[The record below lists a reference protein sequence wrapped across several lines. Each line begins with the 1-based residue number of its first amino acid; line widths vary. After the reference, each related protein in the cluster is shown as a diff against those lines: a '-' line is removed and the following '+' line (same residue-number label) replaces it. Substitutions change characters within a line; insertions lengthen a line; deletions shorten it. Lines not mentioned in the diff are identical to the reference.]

1 MDELRF
7 RSQQSP
13 GSSETPMAS
22 FVSPSHA
29 IDRHSQQPSHDLR
42 TAMPRRFTT
51 DSGRVPTVS
60 SMNSVL
66 TSPPR
71 GFGMDPNPE
80 YNSAMR
86 KVQLIEAKKLEYERI
101 REQRRRFEL
110 EMQRLDQQQRRE
122 AQELA
127 QMEEEIRIAGHQSE
141 PTTPPE
147 YRNDSSAGF
156 PTIFSRPNRYSTSSL
171 VSPAGFNRPARSGS
185 QLASPPSGLA
195 QSQYGFNNSSIPSR
209 SDPNTRRNSDDEDKE
224 EAVRQ
229 DPTSHRSFNAV
240 NRYSLP
246 VTKSRNGLYDMNLDQ
261 TNTTRFL
268 FGDDE
273 PRVLPRGRISD
284 DQFPTLVRRE
294 DQMLSAS
301 SAALDLALSP
311 SPNPEKSNG
320 WNRVNR
326 HRQQQSMSAINGLS
340 SSKSSDLTAMG
351 GRPHSMRHSLDLKYI
366 SEGSAEPPAATM
378 SPRSSHTMASPPRLQ
393 SSYSANDVST
403 VKSPSGPTTL
413 SGNANHH
420 AQQHFQN
427 HNASMG
433 RIPAGVM
440 ATRHS
445 RELSSDSSMNAGRE
459 QSNGFQSIQ
468 SALHASAAPFG
479 PSVTAPGQGNS
490 AAPASGL
497 SHAAPVNTFNSFYPA
512 NGYAPPTGSSN
523 GNYGMSFLTA
533 GMQQMNMNDMN
544 GMNNMNNMNGVGGM
558 NNMNGMNGMSPM
570 NGMNP
575 MTGLSGMNSANSG
588 NMYAAQNYT
597 GYSPVSF
604 PQGAGQARDSQT
616 RVMQH
621 RRQLDNEAMSR
632 YQNMPLDSFAGQI
645 YELCKDQHGCRYL
658 QKKLEERNADQ
669 VHMIWLETNQHVIEL
684 MTDPFG
690 NYLCQKLLEFCNDDE
705 RTVLIQNASQDMVR
719 IALNQHGTRAL
730 QKMIEYIST
739 PQQVHLIIEAL
750 RFRVVELI
758 QDLNGNHV
766 IQKCLNKLTS
776 LDAQFIFD
784 AVGNHCIEVGTH
796 RHGCCVLQRCID
808 HASGDQ
814 KPWLISR
821 ITQHARILVQ
831 DPFGNYVV
839 QYIIDLNEPSF
850 TEPMV
855 ATFRGCISQ
864 LSRHKF
870 SSNVIEKCLRC
881 SQPQSKDM
889 IVEELLGPQEMER
902 LLRDSYANYV
912 VQTALE
918 FATPQQKY
926 RLVEAIRPFLPQIRT
941 TPYGRRIQAKVQ
953 AYDNRG
959 SAVSSGQVTPADNTQ
974 GQIPLRQGH
983 NRGIS
988 GASST
993 SQANVIASG
1002 GMNVLSANQNGRQR
1016 TSSYSQHIDQT
1027 ASAPSGGNTVMQ
1039 SQSHHQQSQFHP
1051 RAPEPFTPSHSAS
1064 ASADAS
1070 GEPRW
1075 V

>member
-13 GSSETPMAS
+13 GNETSMAS
-22 FVSPSHA
+22 FVSPPRHN
-29 IDRHSQQPSHDLR
+29 DRHSQQNSHHLR
-42 TAMPRRFTT
+42 AAMPRRFTT
-51 DSGRVPTVS
+51 DSGRVPLLS
-60 SMNSVL
+60 SFNAAL
-66 TSPPR
+66 ASPPR
-71 GFGMDPNPE
+71 GLALDATAE
-80 YNSAMR
+80 YNNAMH
-86 KVQLIEAKKLEYERI
+86 KVQLIEAKKAEFERI
-101 REQRRRFEL
+101 REQRKRFEL
-110 EMQRLDQQQRRE
+110 EMQILDQQQRRE

-147 YRNDSSAGF
+147 YRDNSTGF
-156 PTIFSRPNRYSTSSL
+156 PSIFSRPNRYSTSSL
-171 VSPAGFNRPARSGS
+171 ASPPGFNRPARSGS
-185 QLASPPSGLA
+185 QLTSPPSGLA
-195 QSQYGFNNSSIPSR
+195 QSHHGFNNRSIPSR

-240 NRYSLP
+240 NRYSMP
-246 VTKSRNGLYDMNLDQ
+246 VTRSRNGLYDMNLDQ

-273 PRVLPRGRISD
+273 PNALPRGRTPD
-284 DQFPTLVRRE
+284 ENFPTLVRRE

-311 SPNPEKSNG
+311 SPNPEKSHG

-340 SSKSSDLTAMG
+340 SSFSNDLTGMG
-351 GRPHSMRHSLDLKYI
+351 GRPHSLRHSLDLKYI
-366 SEGSAEPPAATM
+366 SESAAEPSCVAM
-378 SPRSSHTMASPPRLQ
+378 SPQSSHMASPPRLQ
-393 SSYSANDVST
+393 SSYSANDVPV
-403 VKSPSGPTTL
+403 VKSPSGSSVL
-413 SGNANHH
+413 SGNANNH
-420 AQQHFQN
+420 AQQHFHN
-427 HNASMG
+427 HNANMG
-433 RIPAGVM
+433 RIPAGAM
-440 ATRHS
+440 PTRHS
-445 RELSSDSSMNAGRE
+445 RELSGDNSMNSGRE
-459 QSNGFQSIQ
+459 QPNGFQSIQ
-468 SALHASAAPFG
+468 SALQASAAPFG
-479 PSVTAPGQGNS
+479 PSLTSVAQVSS
-490 AAPASGL
+490 AAATSGL
-497 SHAAPVNTFNSFYPA
+497 GPAAPVNAFNNFYPT
-512 NGYAPPTGSSN
+512 NGFAPHTGNPTGS
-523 GNYGMSFLTA
+523 YGMPLLT
-533 GMQQMNMNDMN
+533 GGLQQMNMN
-544 GMNNMNNMNGVGGM
+544 GVNGV
-558 NNMNGMNGMSPM
+558 NG
-570 NGMNP
+570 
-575 MTGLSGMNSANSG
+575 G

-597 GYSPVSF
+597 GYSPVPF
-604 PQGAGQARDSQT
+604 NQGAGQSRDSQA

-621 RRQLDNEAMSR
+621 RRQLDNEAMTR
-632 YQNMPLDSFAGQI
+632 YQNMPLESFRGQI
-645 YELCKDQHGCRYL
+645 HELCKDQHGCRYL
-658 QKKLEERNADQ
+658 QKKLEERNAEQ
-669 VHMIWLETNQHVIEL
+669 VHMIWFETNQHVIEL

-730 QKMIEYIST
+730 QKMIEYVST
-739 PQQVHLIIEAL
+739 PQQVRLIIEAL

-814 KPWLISR
+814 KPWLIQR
-821 ITQHARILVQ
+821 ITEHARILVQ

-850 TEPMV
+850 TEPVV
-855 ATFRGCISQ
+855 ATFQGCISQ

-881 SQPQSKDM
+881 SQAQSKDM

-902 LLRDSYANYV
+902 LLRDSFANYV
-912 VQTALE
+912 IQTALE
-918 FATPQQKY
+918 FATPHQKC
-926 RLVEAIRPFLPQIRT
+926 RLVEAIRPILPQIRT
-941 TPYGRRIQAKVQ
+941 TPYGRRIQAKIS

-959 SAVSSGQVTPADNTQ
+959 SAASSGQVTPADNTQ

-983 NRGIS
+983 GRGMS
-988 GASST
+988 GNASMLP
-993 SQANVIASG
+993 ANGMAAG
-1002 GMNVLSANQNGRQR
+1002 GMNALGANGRH
-1016 TSSYSQHIDQT
+1016 TSSYPNSSVLT
-1027 ASAPSGGNTVMQ
+1027 VPAPAGGNAATQ
-1039 SQSHHQQSQFHP
+1039 PQGLQQSQFKP
-1051 RAPEPFTPSHSAS
+1051 RAPANFTPSHSAN

-1070 GEPRW
+1070 GETRW
-1075 V
+1075 L

>member
-7 RSQQSP
+7 RVPQSP
-13 GSSETPMAS
+13 GNEASMAS
-22 FVSPSHA
+22 FVSPPRNN
-29 IDRHSQQPSHDLR
+29 DRHTLQQSHDFR
-42 TAMPRRFTT
+42 TTMPRRFTT
-51 DSGRVPTVS
+51 DSGRVPTL
-60 SMNSVL
+60 SMNTAL
-66 TSPPR
+66 ISPPR
-71 GFGMDPNPE
+71 GLGMDSTPE
-80 YNSAMR
+80 YNSAMH
-86 KVQLIEAKKLEYERI
+86 KVQLIEAKKAEFERI
-101 REQRRRFEL
+101 REQRRRFEV

-141 PTTPPE
+141 PTTPPD
-147 YRNDSSAGF
+147 YRANSAGF
-156 PTIFSRPNRYSTSSL
+156 PTMLSRPNRYSTSSL
-171 VSPAGFNRPARSGS
+171 ASPPGFNRPTRSGS
-185 QLASPPSGLA
+185 QLTAPPSGLG
-195 QSQYGFNNSSIPSR
+195 QPRYGFNEMSMPSR
-209 SDPNTRRNSDDEDKE
+209 SDPTTRRNSDDEDKE

-229 DPTSHRSFNAV
+229 DPTSHRSYNAG

-273 PRVLPRGRISD
+273 PHAQPRGRTPD
-284 DQFPTLVRRE
+284 DHFPTLVRRE

-311 SPNPEKSNG
+311 SPNPEKSIG

-326 HRQQQSMSAINGLS
+326 HRQQQSMSAINELS
-340 SSKSSDLTAMG
+340 SSTTGVLTGMD
-351 GRPHSMRHSLDLKYI
+351 GRPQSLRHSLDFNYI
-366 SEGSAEPPAATM
+366 SETSAEPLSVAM
-378 SPRSSHTMASPPRLQ
+378 SPQNSHMASPPRLQ
-393 SSYSANDVST
+393 SSYSANDVPL
-403 VKSPSGPTTL
+403 VKSPSGTSVMT
-413 SGNANHH
+413 GNANHH
-420 AQQHFQN
+420 AQQHFHN
-427 HNASMG
+427 HNANMG
-433 RIPAGVM
+433 RIPAGAM
-440 ATRHS
+440 PPRHS
-445 RELSSDSSMNAGRE
+445 RDLSSDNGTVRE

-468 SALHASAAPFG
+468 SALQANAAPFG
-479 PSVTAPGQGNS
+479 PGLISGAQMSS
-490 AAPASGL
+490 AAAASGL
-497 SHAAPVNTFNSFYPA
+497 APAAPLNNYNNFYHTNGFAAHAGNPA
-512 NGYAPPTGSSN
+512 GS
-523 GNYGMSFLTA
+523 YGVPLLPAS
-533 GMQQMNMNDMN
+533 MQQMNLN
-544 GMNNMNNMNGVGGM
+544 GLHSGVNSAVNGVNAANGG
-558 NNMNGMNGMSPM
+558 S
-570 NGMNP
+570 
-575 MTGLSGMNSANSG
+575 
-588 NMYAAQNYT
+588 MYASQNYA
-597 GYSPVSF
+597 GFSPVSYS
-604 PQGAGQARDSQT
+604 QGAGQSRDSQA

-632 YQNMPLDSFAGQI
+632 YQNMPLDSFRGQI

-658 QKKLEERNADQ
+658 QKKLEERNAEQ
-669 VHMIWLETNQHVIEL
+669 VHMIWLETRQHVIEL

-730 QKMIEYIST
+730 QKMIEYVST

-808 HASGDQ
+808 HAYGDQ
-814 KPWLISR
+814 KPWLIER

-839 QYIIDLNEPSF
+839 QYILDLNEPCF
-850 TEPMV
+850 TEPVV
-855 ATFRGCISQ
+855 ATFQGCISQ

-881 SQPQSKDM
+881 SQTKSKDM

-902 LLRDSYANYV
+902 LLRDSFANYV

-918 FATPQQKY
+918 FATPRQKC

-953 AYDNRG
+953 AHDNRG
-959 SAVSSGQVTPADNTQ
+959 SAANSGQATPADNTQ
-974 GQIPLRQGH
+974 GQIPVRQGH
-983 NRGIS
+983 SRGMS
-988 GASST
+988 LGT
-993 SQANVIASG
+993 ANG
-1002 GMNVLSANQNGRQR
+1002 GMTALGANQNGRPN
-1016 TSSYSQHIDQT
+1016 TSSSYT
-1027 ASAPSGGNTVMQ
+1027 NRPVLKASAPLRGNTMPQ
-1039 SQSHHQQSQFHP
+1039 SQDQQQQSQFDP
-1051 RAPEPFTPSHSAS
+1051 RASETFTPSHSAK
-1064 ASADAS
+1064 AS
-1070 GEPRW
+1070 GDANGEARW

>member
-1 MDELRF
+1 MDDVRF
-7 RSQQSP
+7 RSQHSP
-13 GSSETPMAS
+13 RNEASMAG
-22 FVSPSHA
+22 FVSPPRNNGR
-29 IDRHSQQPSHDLR
+29 ISQQTSHDQR
-42 TAMPRRFTT
+42 GNMPRRFTT
-51 DSGRVPTVS
+51 DSGRVPTLS
-60 SMNSVL
+60 SMTAAL

-71 GFGMDPNPE
+71 GLGLDSAPD
-80 YNSAMR
+80 YNNALH
-86 KVQLIEAKKLEYERI
+86 KVQLIEQKKLEYERI

-147 YRNDSSAGF
+147 YRDNSGF
-156 PTIFSRPNRYSTSSL
+156 PSIFSRPNRYSTSSL
-171 VSPAGFNRPARSGS
+171 ASPPGFNRPARSGS
-185 QLASPPSGLA
+185 QLTSPPSGLTQQRYA
-195 QSQYGFNNSSIPSR
+195 FDERAMPSR
-209 SDPNTRRNSDDEDKE
+209 SDPNTRRNSDEEKE

-229 DPTSHRSFNAV
+229 DPTSHRSTNALH
-240 NRYSLP
+240 RYSMP
-246 VTKSRNGLYDMNLDQ
+246 VTRSRNGLYDMNLDQ

-273 PRVLPRGRISD
+273 PNSLPRGRTPD
-284 DQFPTLVRRE
+284 DNFPTLVRRE

-326 HRQQQSMSAINGLS
+326 HRHQQSMSAINGSS
-340 SSKSSDLTAMG
+340 SSKSNEVITIGS
-351 GRPHSMRHSLDLKYI
+351 RPQSLRHSLDLKYI
-366 SEGSAEPPAATM
+366 SESPAEPSSVAM
-378 SPRSSHTMASPPRLQ
+378 SPQSSHMASPPRLQ
-393 SSYSANDVST
+393 SSFSANDVPT
-403 VKSPSGPTTL
+403 VKNTSGSSIL
-413 SGNANHH
+413 SGNANNH
-420 AQQHFQN
+420 AQQHFHN

-433 RIPAGVM
+433 RIPAGAM
-440 ATRHS
+440 PSRHN
-445 RELSSDSSMNAGRE
+445 RELSSDNTMNNGRE

-468 SALHASAAPFG
+468 SALQASAAPFG
-479 PSVTAPGQGNS
+479 PSLTTAVQVSS
-490 AAPASGL
+490 ATAVSGPSTTATAS
-497 SHAAPVNTFNSFYPA
+497 SFNNFYTP
-512 NGYAPPTGSSN
+512 NGYGSNTTGSS
-523 GNYGMSFLTA
+523 GSFGMPMLTA
-533 GMQQMNMNDMN
+533 GIQQMS
-544 GMNNMNNMNGVGGM
+544 MNGV
-558 NNMNGMNGMSPM
+558 NG
-570 NGMNP
+570 
-575 MTGLSGMNSANSG
+575 ANL
-588 NMYAAQNYT
+588 YPAQNYT
-597 GYSPVSF
+597 GYGSLSYN
-604 PQGAGQARDSQT
+604 QGAGQPRDSQA
-616 RVMQH
+616 RVIQH

-632 YQNMPLDSFAGQI
+632 YQNMPLESFRGQI

-658 QKKLEERNADQ
+658 QKKLEERNPEQ

-730 QKMIEYIST
+730 QKMIEYVST

-784 AVGNHCIEVGTH
+784 AVGNNCVEVGTH

-808 HASGDQ
+808 HASGEQ
-814 KPWLISR
+814 KPWLVGR
-821 ITQHARILVQ
+821 ITEHARILVQ

-855 ATFRGCISQ
+855 AMFQGCISQ

-881 SQPQSKDM
+881 SQAPSKDM
-889 IVEELLGPQEMER
+889 IVEELLAPQEMER
-902 LLRDSYANYV
+902 LLRDSFANYV
-912 VQTALE
+912 IQTALE
-918 FATPQQKY
+918 FATPHQKY
-926 RLVEAIRPFLPQIRT
+926 RLVESIRPILPQIRT
-941 TPYGRRIQAKVQ
+941 TPYGRRIQAKVS

-959 SAVSSGQVTPADNTQ
+959 SAASSGQVTPAENTQ

-983 NRGIS
+983 NRGMS
-988 GASST
+988 GNASMLPSNGIT
-993 SQANVIASG
+993 NG
-1002 GMNVLSANQNGRQR
+1002 GLAGLGANQGVRQGVASYPN
-1016 TSSYSQHIDQT
+1016 SSVLTVPPPSG
-1027 ASAPSGGNTVMQ
+1027 SAPIQQPQ
-1039 SQSHHQQSQFHP
+1039 SQQQQQSQLNQ
-1051 RAPEPFTPSHSAS
+1051 RAPGGFTPSHSAN
-1064 ASADAS
+1064 ASVDAS
-1070 GEPRW
+1070 GETRW